1 MRKYFPELFGNESHK
16 ERLASAIVE
25 GKLPH
30 AFLIDGPS
38 GSGKMT
44 LAKSIAAALNCEK
57 IGDDSYYLPCGKCNN
72 CRRIKE
78 NSFTDVKI
86 LERPTDKAT
95 IGVNM
100 VKDFRAD
107 MYLTATESKYKIYI
121 IKEAEKMTVEAQ
133 NALLIILEEP
143 PKNVIIMLLASGT
156 DAILT
161 TVKSRAQYM
170 AMTKFTAEELG
181 SYLESTN
188 YEATKMSLDDPRGY
202 KALIVSADGR
212 IGRALEL
219 LDPKRRVE
227 NEQKRRESIAI
238 IEAVTSR
245 APYTA
250 LHEAIGALPT
260 KRNELAESLE
270 TLIMALRD
278 LLTAKKS
285 DSFTPVFFGERS
297 EAKEFCA
304 NITLPRLIAIYE
316 AVTDAHD
323 QCIKNA
329 NVSLLLA
336 KLSAD
341 IKMA

>member
-1 MRKYFPELFGNESHK
+1 MQL
-16 ERLASAIVE
+16 
-25 GKLPH
+25 
-30 AFLIDGPS
+30 
-38 GSGKMT
+38 
-44 LAKSIAAALNCEK
+44 
-57 IGDDSYYLPCGKCNN
+57 
-72 CRRIKE
+72 
-78 NSFTDVKI
+78 
-86 LERPTDKAT
+86 
-95 IGVNM
+95 
-100 VKDFRAD
+100 
-107 MYLTATESKYKIYI
+107 
-121 IKEAEKMTVEAQ
+121 
-133 NALLIILEEP
+133 
-143 PKNVIIMLLASGT
+143 
-156 DAILT
+156 
-161 TVKSRAQYM
+161 
-170 AMTKFTAEELG
+170 
-181 SYLESTN
+181 
-188 YEATKMSLDDPRGY
+188 
-202 KALIVSADGR
+202 VSADGR

-219 LDPKRRVE
+219 LDPKRRIE

-245 APYTA
+245 VPYTA

-336 KLSAD
+336 KLAAD

>member
-1 MRKYFPELFGNESHK
+1 MRKYFPELFGNEHHK
-16 ERLASAIVE
+16 ERITSAILE

-44 LAKSIAAALNCEK
+44 LAKGIASALNCEK
-57 IGDDSYYLPCGKCNN
+57 SDDDSYHLPCGKCNN
-72 CRRIKE
+72 CRRIRE
-78 NSFTDVKI
+78 NAFPDVKV
-86 LERPTDKAT
+86 LERPMDKAT
-95 IGVNM
+95 IGVSQ

-121 IKEAEKMTVEAQ
+121 IKEAERMTVEAQ

-161 TVKSRAQYM
+161 TVKSRAQYI
-170 AMTKFTAEELG
+170 AMTKFSNEELG
-181 SYLESTN
+181 AYLESTN
-188 YEATKMSLDDPRGY
+188 YEATKMALDDPRGY
-202 KALIVSADGR
+202 KALVVSSDGR

-219 LDPKRRVE
+219 LDPKRRAE
-227 NEQKRRESIAI
+227 NEQKRRESLAI
-238 IEAVTSR
+238 IEAVSNR

-250 LHEAIGALPT
+250 LHEAISALPA

-278 LLTAKKS
+278 IITAKKS
-285 DSFTPVFFGERS
+285 DSFSPVFFGERS
-297 EAKEFCA
+297 EARSLGEGLSL
-304 NITLPRLIAIYE
+304 TRLIGIYE

-329 NVSLLLA
+329 NVSLLLT
-336 KLSAD
+336 KLAAD
-341 IKMA
+341 IKLA